1 MAARYGVDAM
11 ESTTAEIFEDL
22 KKTDLSKELYIDLKD
37 LFERS
42 DFVKFAKF
50 TATDEE
56 NAQVLP
62 LAVRFVTT
70 TYEQEIADQA
80 SNDGKTVNE
89 NK

>member
-1 MAARYGVDAM
+1 M
-11 ESTTAEIFEDL
+11 SIPL
-22 KKTDLSKELYIDLKD
+22 
-37 LFERS
+37 
-42 DFVKFAKF
+42 FAKF